1 MAHLSSRKRAQSEA
15 LNSNDG
21 TVCRYADGGICDCLT
36 LLHAF
41 CKTD

>member
-1 MAHLSSRKRAQSEA
+1 MAHLSSIKRAQSAA

-21 TVCRYADGGICDCLT
+21 TVCRYADDGICDGLT

-41 CKTD
+41 CKID